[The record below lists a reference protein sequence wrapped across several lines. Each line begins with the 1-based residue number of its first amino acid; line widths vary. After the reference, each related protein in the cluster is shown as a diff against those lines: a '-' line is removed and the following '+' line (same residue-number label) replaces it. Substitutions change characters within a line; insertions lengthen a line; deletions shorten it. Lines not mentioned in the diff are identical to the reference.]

1 MEEDHRMK
9 VHLFGA
15 TSLPGCANYGL
26 KQIAEDSEE
35 DSPEAAYF
43 IRKNVYVD
51 DGLTSVDSVKSAKKL
66 IKEAR
71 DMCAKGNLR
80 LNKFPTVVT

>member
-1 MEEDHRMK
+1 MN

-15 TSLPGCANYGL
+15 TSSPGCANYEL
-26 KQIAEDSEE
+26 KQIAKDYEE

-43 IRKNVYVD
+43 IRKNFYVD

-71 DMCAKGNLR
+71 DMWGISDYTSS
-80 LNKFPTVVT
+80 FPTVVR